1 MLTQYELFILSY
13 FAMGVN
19 DCFGDI
25 DIQTTQMTDNG
36 KNPFLDKQYRES
48 VWNRIVA
55 EIEEKEKVKKIPR
68 SWIRYAAAI
77 LVIVTGAFLVFI
89 AGGKKNR
96 AVPVTASY
104 VRIINPIAKI
114 YKVAMEDGSK
124 VSLYPNSEVVYRKPF
139 GGSDRKITLKG
150 KAFFEVAKN
159 KTKPFRVYSNSVV
172 TTAVGTSFTIV
183 SDSLADEVNVFL
195 HSGKVTIEQSGSRSK
210 VVHLTAGQQLSWNI
224 ASGSSIVRES
234 LPVIK
239 PLSPV
244 KKLIHKS
251 PEIFTLVFDQEP
263 LPDVLKKIASRFTI
277 PLKYDTEEL
286 SSLYFSGTVKST
298 DKPIRIL
305 QRIAVLHDLVITED
319 KKGYR
324 ISKN

>member
-1 MLTQYELFILSY
+1 MS
-13 FAMGVN
+13 
-19 DCFGDI
+19 
-25 DIQTTQMTDNG
+25 DNG
-36 KNPFLDKQYRES
+36 PNPYLDKQRREA
-48 VWNRIVA
+48 VWNSIIA
-55 EIEEKEKVKKIPR
+55 EIEEKEKVKKMPR
-68 SWIRYAAAI
+68 AWIRYAAAI
-77 LVIVTGAFLVFI
+77 VVIITGAFLVYM
-89 AGGKKNR
+89 AGGKINR
-96 AVPVTASY
+96 AKPVIASY
-104 VRIINPIAKI
+104 VRVINPIAKI

-159 KTKPFRVYSNSVV
+159 KAKPFRVYSNSVI

-210 VVHLTAGQQLSWNI
+210 KVYLTAGQQLSWNI

-239 PLSPV
+239 PLSPA
-244 KKLIHKS
+244 KKLIYKS

-263 LPDVLKKIASRFTI
+263 LPDVLKKIGSRFTI
-277 PLKYDTEEL
+277 PLNYCPEEL
-286 SSLYFSGTVKST
+286 NSFYFSGTIKST
-298 DKPIRIL
+298 DKPIRIF
-305 QRIAVLHDLVITED
+305 QRIAVLHDLVIKED
-319 KKGYR
+319 KRGYR
-324 ISKN
+324 ISKK